1 MLVIVNIVSAFNSI
15 AIQFQTALQQLPVS
29 YHLIKS
35 TQDLSGLIKIP
46 SFLTM
51 RSFYV
56 VEVMFQVLFLLIQS
70 SKKVPNAM
78 HKINWIRLNSLIVPH
93 LHTLENLKINE
104 NKWKWPEMRVLRS
117 WKLWMV
123 AFENKRKESIKRM
136 YQQITF
142 YAMLF
147 EMQQPANVRPKLCN

>member
-1 MLVIVNIVSAFNSI
+1 
-15 AIQFQTALQQLPVS
+15 
-29 YHLIKS
+29 
-35 TQDLSGLIKIP
+35 
-46 SFLTM
+46 
-51 RSFYV
+51 
-56 VEVMFQVLFLLIQS
+56 
-70 SKKVPNAM
+70 M
-78 HKINWIRLNSLIVPH
+78 HKINWIRLNSPIVPH

-147 EMQQPANVRPKLCN
+147 EMQQPANVRPKLCNYTPEKWCCFMLYAMYVSIYSLAKILDHYIRLVTKSCQISYRK